1 MKSIS
6 SLVTFGGL
14 LLSASHVAA
23 YGASSPGPV
32 VYKGCYSTST
42 GLTMNSSY
50 TFNTQGYCQT
60 QCAPLSKSVLATKS
74 STDCWCGNEL
84 PPTADLVSDSHCDA
98 PCAGYGSDMC
108 GSSQDYWSVW
118 LSGVASSASTATAD
132 DTSTTSSAAQSS
144 TATSATSATSTI
156 PAVVT
161 APGSTVVVTAA
172 PGTSESSAA
181 SVSATPKK
189 GANKA
194 AIAAGV
200 VVGVVVISAI
210 AGGIYL
216 FIRNKKRREVEE
228 EYRRNAAVS
237 TFIAGGGKPP
247 NSSGGASSFTD
258 TRLDQATMAQRRMS
272 DGSIADNEDYS
283 RRILKVTNA

>member
-6 SLVTFGGL
+6 SLVVFGGW

-32 VYKGCYSTST
+32 VYKGCYSSST

-144 TATSATSATSTI
+144 IASTATSETSTT

-172 PGTSESSAA
+172 PGTAESSAA
-181 SVSATPKK
+181 ASTSATPKK

-216 FIRNKKRREVEE
+216 FLRNKKRREVEE

-237 TFIAGGGKPP
+237 TYIASGGKPP
-247 NSSGGASSFTD
+247 NSSGGGSSFTD

-283 RRILKVTNA
+283 RRILKV